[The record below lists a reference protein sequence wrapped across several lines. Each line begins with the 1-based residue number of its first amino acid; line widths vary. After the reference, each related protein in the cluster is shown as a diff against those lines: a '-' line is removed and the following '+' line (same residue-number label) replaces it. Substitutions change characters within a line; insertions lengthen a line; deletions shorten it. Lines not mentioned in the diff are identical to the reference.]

1 MSQVLYFL
9 SYDLIKAKDYQKLY
23 DELVKFKAKRV
34 LESVWC
40 FKYESGKSSDLR
52 DHFAKF
58 IDADDRLLVIQS
70 SGWASRNLLF
80 NPNNL

>member
-9 SYDLIKAKDYQKLY
+9 SYDLIKTKDYQKIY
-23 DELVKFKAKRV
+23 DELAKFKAKRV

-40 FKYESGKSSDLR
+40 FKYEESKSGELR
-52 DHFAKF
+52 DYFAKF

-70 SGWASRNLLF
+70 NGWGSRNLLF
-80 NPNNL
+80 DPNKI